1 MAKAQAR
8 YACQQCGAVAPK
20 WAGRCEACG
29 AWNSMVEELPRTAPP
44 KSLAQSGGGRR
55 GARLDFVALRGET
68 AGPPRLLTGIAE
80 LDRVCGGGLV
90 PGSTILVG
98 GDPGIGKSTLL
109 LQAAA
114 LLAAGGSEAAYIT
127 GEEAI

>member
-1 MAKAQAR
+1 MAKTVAR

-20 WAGRCEACG
+20 WTGRCEACG
-29 AWNSMVEELPRTAPP
+29 AWNSLVEEIPHSAPP
-44 KSLAQSGGGRR
+44 KSLGHSGGGR
-55 GARLDFVALRGET
+55 GGHSIDFVALRGET

-114 LLAAGGSEAAYIT
+114 ALAARGNS
-127 GEEAI
+127 

>member
-1 MAKAQAR
+1 MGSGLAAARRPGMTGGRNPVAKTQAR
-8 YACQQCGAVAPK
+8 YACQQCGALAPK

-29 AWNSMVEELPRTAPP
+29 AWNSMVEELPRAAPP
-44 KSLAQSGGGRR
+44 KGLSSSGRR
-55 GARLDFVALRGET
+55 GGHLDFVALRGET

-90 PGSTILVG
+90 AGATILVG

-109 LQAAA
+109 PQ
-114 LLAAGGSEAAYIT
+114 
-127 GEEAI
+127 